1 MISFLP
7 KDGAFFEL
15 FRKQGEV
22 VCRCTELFEEFAHN
36 FSDVESYIARSK
48 ALGREG
54 RAIVRELT
62 YELQR
67 SFNTPLDR
75 EDIHPLMISLDKIV
89 GLINRAIREVYMYGI
104 TEKPL
109 VMDAFL
115 PLMRDASTQLSRLL
129 VVIEGRKY
137 IPELANVVEQIRAI
151 ESSADVLYTNSI
163 RGLFTSDPSSVTVL
177 GALKT
182 NRFITN
188 LEKIVDAFQTAA
200 NNIEGIAIKWS

>member
-1 MISFLP
+1 MVSFLP
-7 KDGAFFEL
+7 KDGTFFEL

-22 VCRCTELFEEFAHN
+22 VGKCTELFAEFAGN
-36 FSDVESYIARSK
+36 FSDVEAYIARSR

-89 GLINRAIREVYMYGI
+89 GLINRAVREVYMYGI
-104 TEKPL
+104 TEKPA

-115 PLMRDASTQLSRLL
+115 PLMKDASAQLNRLL
-129 VVIEGRKY
+129 VVFERRKY
-137 IPELANVVEQIRAI
+137 VPELANIVEQIRAI

-163 RGLFTSDPSSVTVL
+163 RGLFTSDPNSVTVL

-182 NRFITN
+182 NRFINN